1 MFYVLS
7 KVIFYLLM
15 PITLV
20 LLCLLYAFFKANK
33 GLSKTFIG
41 LGILLI
47 MLFGNGFLVNQVLTV
62 YEYPSTDASSIQNAY
77 DVGII
82 LTGGMIKNRRAV
94 SQEIFVGEN
103 ADRFL
108 QALRLYKMGKIKKLL
123 ISGGNTD
130 LVVMKEDVSSETQEV
145 AKLLLE
151 LGVKSN
157 DLILETKARNTHEN
171 AIFTAAILKKNPI
184 LGKRFLVFSTA
195 WHLPRVKGCFEKAG
209 VKADYFGTCYLGEAT
224 SLTLDSLLMPREQRL
239 HQSYFMVHEWIGFLM
254 YKLVGYC

>member
-15 PITLV
+15 PITLA

-47 MLFGNGFLVNQVLTV
+47 MLFGNGFVVNQVLRA
-62 YEYPSTDASSIQNAY
+62 YEYPPTDASTLVEPY

-82 LTGGMIKNRRAV
+82 LTGGMIKNRGTV
-94 SQEIFVGEN
+94 GQEIFVGEN

-108 QALRLYKMGKIKKLL
+108 QPLRLYKMGKIKKIL
-123 ISGGNTD
+123 ITGGSTD
-130 LVVMKEDVSSETQEV
+130 LAVMRKDVAHETREV
-145 AKLLLE
+145 AKLLIE
-151 LGVKSN
+151 LGVKPS
-157 DLILETKARNTHEN
+157 DLVLETRARNTHEN
-171 AIFTAAILKKNPI
+171 ATFTAAILEKNPS

-209 VKADYFGTCYLGEAT
+209 VKADYFGTCYIGEAT
-224 SLTLDSLLMPREQRL
+224 SYTLDSLLMPREQRI
-239 HQSYFMVHEWIGFLM
+239 HQSYFIIHEWIGFLM